1 MPEPA
6 SVKKERCSARS
17 LLSNLGKQNC
27 EICQFWEAYRD
38 LVFVGNCRSK
48 YLDCWAGID
57 VSLDI
62 NHGQRVF
69 IE

>member
-1 MPEPA
+1 
-6 SVKKERCSARS
+6 
-17 LLSNLGKQNC
+17 
-27 EICQFWEAYRD
+27 
-38 LVFVGNCRSK
+38 VFVGNCRSK